1 VEEGKLDIHEYQAKE
16 ILANFGV
23 AVARGSVAYSA
34 DQAVYCATEL
44 GGWHWA
50 VKAQIHSGGRGK
62 AGGVKLCK
70 TYNDVRAAASEMLGR
85 TLVTNQTGPQGKV
98 VQRVYIEVAE
108 PFEREI
114 YLGFVL
120 DRKVERVRIIASRFG
135 GMDIEEIAK
144 DHPEEIL
151 QIVVE
156 PAVGLQAFEA
166 RELAFGLGL
175 NIKQVSRAVTCILGC
190 YRAFRDLD
198 ATMVEINPLVVTKD
212 DRVLALDAKMS
223 FDDNAL
229 FRRSNISDMRDHSQE
244 DPREVQAA
252 EHNLNYVGLEGN
264 IGCIVN
270 GAGLAMATMDV
281 IKYAGGSPANFLDL
295 GGGASP
301 ERVAAAFRLVLS
313 DRNVKAILVN
323 VFAGINRCD
332 WVAEGIV
339 KACHELNVDVPLV
352 VRLSGTNVEAGRD
365 IITKSGLP
373 IISADTLA
381 DAGKAAVDSVAAA
394 PARATA

>member
-1 VEEGKLDIHEYQAKE
+1 
-16 ILANFGV
+16 
-23 AVARGSVAYSA
+23 
-34 DQAVYCATEL
+34 
-44 GGWHWA
+44 
-50 VKAQIHSGGRGK
+50 
-62 AGGVKLCK
+62 
-70 TYNDVRAAASEMLGR
+70 M
-85 TLVTNQTGPQGKV
+85 
-98 VQRVYIEVAE
+98 
-108 PFEREI
+108 
-114 YLGFVL
+114 L

-135 GMDIEEIAK
+135 GMEIEEIAK

-151 QIVVE
+151 QVVVE
-156 PAVGLQAFEA
+156 PAVGLQSFEA

-175 NIKQVSRAVTCILGC
+175 NLKQVSRAVATMLGC

-229 FRRSNISDMRDHSQE
+229 FRRGNVSDMRDHSQE

-252 EHNLNYVGLEGN
+252 EHNLNYVGLDGD

-270 GAGLAMATMDV
+270 GAGLAMATMDM
-281 IKYAGGSPANFLDL
+281 IKYAGGAPANFLDV

-332 WVAEGIV
+332 WVAEGV
-339 KACHELNVDVPLV
+339 VQACRSLECRRAADRAARRHQFRGRTRHHRQQRPADHQRRHARRSRPRGGRRRRGRAGPGD
-352 VRLSGTNVEAGRD
+352 RLSPLTS
-365 IITKSGLP
+365 SGLS
-373 IISADTLA
+373 IAN
-381 DAGKAAVDSVAAA
+381 
-394 PARATA
+394 PAERVRRKRLQESQ

>member
-1 VEEGKLDIHEYQAKE
+1 M
-16 ILANFGV
+16 ANFGV
-23 AVARGSVAYSA
+23 AVPRGSVAYSA

-135 GMDIEEIAK
+135 GMEIEEIAK

-151 QIVVE
+151 QVVVE
-156 PAVGLQAFEA
+156 PAVGLQSFEA

-175 NIKQVSRAVTCILGC
+175 NLKQVSRAVATMLGA

-252 EHNLNYVGLEGN
+252 EHNLNYVGLDGD

-270 GAGLAMATMDV
+270 GAGLAMATMDM
-281 IKYAGGSPANFLDL
+281 IKYAGGAPANFLDV

-332 WVAEGIV
+332 WVAEGV
-339 KACHELNVDVPLV
+339 VQACRSLNVDVPLV
-352 VRLSGTNVEAGRD
+352 VRLAGTNFEAGRD
-365 IITKSGLP
+365 IIVNSGLP

-381 DAGKAAVDSVAAA
+381 DAARAAVDAVAAA

>member
-1 VEEGKLDIHEYQAKE
+1 
-16 ILANFGV
+16 LANFGV
-23 AVARGSVAYSA
+23 AVARGAVAYSA

-70 TYNDVRAAASEMLGR
+70 TYNDVRAAAGEMLGK

-135 GMDIEEIAK
+135 GMEIEEIAK

-151 QIVVE
+151 QVVVE
-156 PAVGLQAFEA
+156 PAVGLQPFEA

-175 NIKQVSRAVTCILGC
+175 NLKQVSRAVATMLGC

-252 EHNLNYVGLEGN
+252 EHNLNYVGLEGD

-270 GAGLAMATMDV
+270 GAGLAMATMDM
-281 IKYAGGSPANFLDL
+281 IKYAGGAPANFLDV

-332 WVAEGIV
+332 WVAEGV
-339 KACHELNVDVPLV
+339 VQACRSLNVDVPLV
-352 VRLSGTNVEAGRD
+352 VRLAGTNFEAGRE
-365 IITKSGLP
+365 IIVNSGLP

-381 DAGKAAVDSVAAA
+381 DAARAAVDAVATA

>member
-1 VEEGKLDIHEYQAKE
+1 M
-16 ILANFGV
+16 ANFGV
-23 AVARGSVAYSA
+23 AVPRGSVAYSA

-70 TYNDVRAAASEMLGR
+70 TYNDVRAAASDMLGR

-135 GMDIEEIAK
+135 GMEIEEIAK

-151 QIVVE
+151 QVVVE
-156 PAVGLQAFEA
+156 PAVGLQSFEA

-175 NIKQVSRAVTCILGC
+175 NLKQVSRAVATMLGA

-252 EHNLNYVGLEGN
+252 EHNLNYVGLDGD

-270 GAGLAMATMDV
+270 GAGLAMATMDM
-281 IKYAGGSPANFLDL
+281 IKYAGGAPANFLDV

-332 WVAEGIV
+332 WVAEGV
-339 KACHELNVDVPLV
+339 VQACRSLNVDVPLV
-352 VRLSGTNVEAGRD
+352 VRLAGTNFEAGRE
-365 IITKSGLP
+365 IIVNSGLP

-381 DAGKAAVDSVAAA
+381 DAARAAVDAVAAA

>member
-1 VEEGKLDIHEYQAKE
+1 
-16 ILANFGV
+16 
-23 AVARGSVAYSA
+23 
-34 DQAVYCATEL
+34 
-44 GGWHWA
+44 
-50 VKAQIHSGGRGK
+50 
-62 AGGVKLCK
+62 
-70 TYNDVRAAASEMLGR
+70 MLGK
-85 TLVTNQTGPQGKV
+85 TLVTNQTGPEGKV

-135 GMDIEEIAK
+135 GMEIEEIAK

-151 QIVVE
+151 QVVVE
-156 PAVGLQAFEA
+156 PAVGLQPFEA

-175 NIKQVSRAVTCILGC
+175 NFKQVSRAVARMLGC

-229 FRRSNISDMRDHSQE
+229 FRRSTIADMRDHSQE

-252 EHNLNYVGLEGN
+252 EHNLNYVGLDGD

-270 GAGLAMATMDV
+270 GAGLAMATMDM
-281 IKYAGGSPANFLDL
+281 IKYAGGSPANFLDRRRRRL
-295 GGGASP
+295 AGARRGGVSLRAVRPQRQGDP
-301 ERVAAAFRLVLS
+301 GQR
-313 DRNVKAILVN
+313 
-323 VFAGINRCD
+323 FAGINRCD
-332 WVAEGIV
+332 WVAEGV
-339 KACHELNVDVPLV
+339 VQACRELNVDVPLV
-352 VRLSGTNVEAGRD
+352 VRLAGTNDEAGRD
-365 IITKSGLP
+365 IIVKSGLP
-373 IISADTLA
+373 II
-381 DAGKAAVDSVAAA
+381 
-394 PARATA
+394 

>member
-1 VEEGKLDIHEYQAKE
+1 M
-16 ILANFGV
+16 ANFGV
-23 AVARGSVAYSA
+23 AVARGAVAYSA

-70 TYNDVRAAASEMLGR
+70 TFNDVRAAASEMLGK

-135 GMDIEEIAK
+135 GMEIEEIAK

-151 QIVVE
+151 QVVVE
-156 PAVGLQAFEA
+156 PAVGLQPFEA

-175 NIKQVSRAVTCILGC
+175 NLKQVSRAVATMLGC

-252 EHNLNYVGLEGN
+252 EHNLNYVGLEGD

-270 GAGLAMATMDV
+270 GAGLAMATMDM
-281 IKYAGGSPANFLDL
+281 IKYAGGAPANFLDV

-332 WVAEGIV
+332 WVAEGV
-339 KACHELNVDVPLV
+339 VQACRSLNVDVPLV
-352 VRLSGTNVEAGRD
+352 VRLAGTNFEAGRE
-365 IITKSGLP
+365 IIVNSGLP

-381 DAGKAAVDSVAAA
+381 DAARAAVDAVATA

>member
-1 VEEGKLDIHEYQAKE
+1 MDIHEYQAKE

-23 AVARGSVAYSA
+23 ATPHGAVAYSP

-70 TYNDVRAAASEMLGR
+70 TYNEVRAAAAELLGK
-85 TLVTNQTGPQGKV
+85 TLVTNQTGPEGKI

-120 DRKVERVRIIASRFG
+120 DRKVERVRVIASRFG

-151 QIVVE
+151 QVVVE
-156 PAVGLQAFEA
+156 PAVGLQPFEA

-175 NIKQVSRAVTCILGC
+175 NIKQVSRAVASILGC

-229 FRRSNISDMRDHSQE
+229 FRRGTVADMRDHSQE

-252 EHNLNYVGLEGN
+252 EHDLNYVGLDGN

-281 IKYAGGSPANFLDL
+281 IKHAGGNPANFLDL

-301 ERVAAAFRLVLS
+301 DRVAAAFRLVLS

-352 VRLSGTNVEAGRD
+352 VRLSGTNVDAGRD
-365 IITKSGLP
+365 IIGKSGLP

-381 DAGKAAVDSVAAA
+381 DAGKAAVAAA
-394 PARATA
+394 KGAPDRSARPA

>member
-1 VEEGKLDIHEYQAKE
+1 M
-16 ILANFGV
+16 ANFGV
-23 AVARGSVAYSA
+23 AVARGAVAYSA

-70 TYNDVRAAASEMLGR
+70 TYNDVRAAAGEMLGK

-135 GMDIEEIAK
+135 GMEIEEIAK

-151 QIVVE
+151 QVVVE
-156 PAVGLQAFEA
+156 PAVGLQPFEA

-175 NIKQVSRAVTCILGC
+175 NLKQVSRAVATMLGC

-252 EHNLNYVGLEGN
+252 EHNLNYVGLEGD

-270 GAGLAMATMDV
+270 GAGLAMATMDM
-281 IKYAGGSPANFLDL
+281 IKYAGGAPANFLDV

-332 WVAEGIV
+332 WVAEGV
-339 KACHELNVDVPLV
+339 VQACRSLNVDVPLV
-352 VRLSGTNVEAGRD
+352 VRLAGTNFEAGRE
-365 IITKSGLP
+365 IIVNSGLP

-381 DAGKAAVDSVAAA
+381 DAARAAVDAVATA

>member
-1 VEEGKLDIHEYQAKE
+1 M
-16 ILANFGV
+16 ANFGV
-23 AVARGSVAYSA
+23 AVARGAVAYSA

-70 TYNDVRAAASEMLGR
+70 TYNDVRAAASEMLGK

-135 GMDIEEIAK
+135 GMEIEEIAK

-151 QIVVE
+151 QVVVE
-156 PAVGLQAFEA
+156 PAVGLQPFEA

-175 NIKQVSRAVTCILGC
+175 NLKQVSRAVATMLGC

-252 EHNLNYVGLEGN
+252 EHNLNYVGLEGD

-270 GAGLAMATMDV
+270 GAGLAMATMDM
-281 IKYAGGSPANFLDL
+281 IKYAGGAPANFLDV

-332 WVAEGIV
+332 WVAEGV
-339 KACHELNVDVPLV
+339 VQACRSLNVDVPLV
-352 VRLSGTNVEAGRD
+352 VRLAGTNFEAGRE
-365 IITKSGLP
+365 IIVNSGLP

-381 DAGKAAVDSVAAA
+381 DAARAAVDAVATA